1 MRLKLLKHRV
11 FKEYLPYY
19 KRNLKVALPVMLT
32 QLGASLVGLFDSI
45 MVGHYA
51 TVDLAAV
58 SFSNALFFTVMVFA
72 MGALMGLT
80 PLVGFQVGSLT
91 ASESEQSNSVS
102 GLTSN
107 NERSEWSDCRAIIAS
122 LFQNGMLFTV
132 LLSIF
137 TLVLLGG
144 CIPFLH
150 CFGQDPAV
158 VEAARPYYILIVISI
173 IPFLFF
179 TFFKQFLEGLG
190 NTSVAM
196 VITLLMNGL
205 NIFLNWLFIYGNWGC
220 PELGATGAGVGSL
233 VARVGMPIC
242 FVAVMYYRKEWN
254 GYLKA
259 MRIAN
264 FRKSVIK
271 ELAKIGFPIGVQT
284 LMETIAFTAAFVFIG
299 WISKEAL
306 AAHQIAN
313 QICDMTFMVI
323 LGIGSATT
331 IRVSHQLGAKNLVG
345 VRMASNASIHLVL
358 LINAIGAAVMIG
370 FRNYIPLLFTKDPEV
385 IAIASQ
391 LVVLAGVLQ
400 LADGLQVV
408 AASMLRGITDVKVSM
423 IIAMFSYTIVCISIG
438 LFLAFPMGMGA
449 VGIWIGFVVGL
460 SVAAVCLHT
469 RFRIKFKELSSNFV

>member
-1 MRLKLLKHRV
+1 MFR
-11 FKEYLPYY
+11 EYLPYY

-80 PLVGFQVGSLT
+80 PLIGIQVGKISDT
-91 ASESEQSNSVS
+91 TDNSDESTRLAESKN
-102 GLTSN
+102 
-107 NERSEWSDCRAIIAS
+107 IISS
-122 LFQNGMLFTV
+122 LFQNGMLFTI
-132 LLSIF
+132 LLSIM
-137 TLVLLGG
+137 TLILLGG

-158 VEAARPYYILIVISI
+158 VEVARPYFILIVISI
-173 IPFLFF
+173 VPFLFF

-196 VITLLMNGL
+196 VITLVMNGI
-205 NIFLNWLFIYGNWGC
+205 NILLNWLFIYGNWGC
-220 PELGATGAGVGSL
+220 PELGATGAGIGSL
-233 VARVGMPIC
+233 VARIGMPIC
-242 FVAVMYYRKEWN
+242 FFVVMYFRREWKEYMTSMRWSKF
-254 GYLKA
+254 KA
-259 MRIAN
+259 
-264 FRKSVIK
+264 SVIK
-271 ELAKIGFPIGVQT
+271 ELTKIGFPIGVQT
-284 LMETIAFTAAFVFIG
+284 LMETIAFTAAFIFIG

-323 LGIGSATT
+323 LGVGSATT
-331 IRVSHQLGAKNLVG
+331 IRVSHQLGANNLIG

-358 LINAIGAAVMIG
+358 FINTIGAILMIG
-370 FRNYIPLLFTKDPEV
+370 LRNQIPMLFTEDPEV
-385 IAIASQ
+385 IAIASK

-408 AASMLRGITDVKVSM
+408 AASMLRGITDVKIPM
-423 IIAMFSYTIVCISIG
+423 FIALFSYTIVCISIG

-460 SVAAVCLHT
+460 SVAAICLHI
-469 RFRIKFKELSSNFV
+469 RFRWKFKQISLSR

>member
-1 MRLKLLKHRV
+1 MYS
-11 FKEYLPYY
+11 FKTYLPYY
-19 KRNLKVALPVMLT
+19 KRNLKVAFPVMLT

-45 MVGHYA
+45 MVGRYA

-80 PLVGFQVGSLT
+80 PLVGIQVGSL
-91 ASESEQSNSVS
+91 SSDSSHGEQSNI
-102 GLTSN
+102 
-107 NERSEWSDCRAIIAS
+107 RSLIAS
-122 LFQNGMLFTV
+122 FFQNGMLFTV
-132 LLSIF
+132 LLSF
-137 TLVLLGG
+137 LSLVLLGG

-150 CFGQDPAV
+150 CFGQDPEV
-158 VEAARPYYILIVISI
+158 VQVARPYYTLIVLSI

-190 NTSVAM
+190 NTAVAM
-196 VITLLMNGL
+196 VITLVMNGL

-220 PELGATGAGVGSL
+220 PELGATGAGIGSL
-233 VARVGMPIC
+233 VARIGMPVC
-242 FVAVMYYRKEWN
+242 FVVVMYLRKEWR
-254 GYLKA
+254 GYLSSI
-259 MRIAN
+259 RWQS
-264 FRKSVIK
+264 FRLSVIK
-271 ELAKIGFPIGVQT
+271 ELTKIGFPIGVQT

-313 QICDMTFMVI
+313 QMCDMTFMVI

-331 IRVSHQLGAKNLVG
+331 IRVSHQLGANHLEG

-358 LINAIGAAVMIG
+358 LINAVGAAVMIG
-370 FRNYIPLLFTKDPEV
+370 LRHQIPMLFTKDQEV

-391 LVVLAGVLQ
+391 LIALAGVLQ
-400 LADGLQVV
+400 FADGLQVV
-408 AASMLRGITDVKVSM
+408 AASMLRGITDVKVPM
-423 IIAMFSYTIVCISIG
+423 VIAMFSYSIVCISIG

-460 SVAAVCLHT
+460 SVAAICLHT
-469 RFRIKFKELSSNFV
+469 RFRIKYRELLAKNQ

>member
-1 MRLKLLKHRV
+1 MFRK
-11 FKEYLPYY
+11 YLPYY

-45 MVGHYA
+45 MVGRYA

-80 PLVGFQVGSLT
+80 PLVGFQVGSL
-91 ASESEQSNSVS
+91 SSNSDS
-102 GLTSN
+102 GQTSN
-107 NERSEWSDCRAIIAS
+107 SEHYDQSDNSIASSPQSLISS

-158 VEAARPYYILIVISI
+158 VEAARPYYVLIVLSI
-173 IPFLFF
+173 VPFLFF

-196 VITLLMNGL
+196 VITLVMNGL

-220 PELGATGAGVGSL
+220 PELGATGAGIGSL
-233 VARVGMPIC
+233 IARIGMPIC
-242 FVAVMYYRKEWN
+242 FVVVMFLRHEWKDYLLAVRLRN
-254 GYLKA
+254 FQASVLKQLS
-259 MRIAN
+259 R
-264 FRKSVIK
+264 
-271 ELAKIGFPIGVQT
+271 IGFPIGVQT

-331 IRVSHQLGAKNLVG
+331 IRVSHQLGANNLEG

-358 LINAIGAAVMIG
+358 LINAIGATVMIG
-370 FRNYIPLLFTKDPEV
+370 FRNYIPLLFTRDQEV
-385 IAIASQ
+385 IVIASQ

-408 AASMLRGITDVKVSM
+408 AASMLRGITDVKVPM

-460 SVAAVCLHT
+460 SVAAICLHT
-469 RFRIKFKELSSNFV
+469 RFRIKYRELLQR

>member
-1 MRLKLLKHRV
+1 M
-11 FKEYLPYY
+11 
-19 KRNLKVALPVMLT
+19 MLT

-80 PLVGFQVGSLT
+80 PLVGIEVGKMSDET
-91 ASESEQSNSVS
+91 EQSE
-102 GLTSN
+102 LQLRIT
-107 NERSEWSDCRAIIAS
+107 A
-122 LFQNGMLFTV
+122 LFKNGALFTI

-137 TLVLLGG
+137 TLILLGS

-158 VEAARPYYILIVISI
+158 VEVARPYYTLIVLSI
-173 IPFLFF
+173 APFLFF

-196 VITLLMNGL
+196 VITLAMNAL

-220 PELGATGAGVGSL
+220 PELGATGAGIGSL
-233 VARVGMPIC
+233 VARIGMPIC
-242 FVAVMYYRKEWN
+242 FFAAMYFRREWK
-254 GYLKA
+254 GYIRSIRTRA
-259 MRIAN
+259 
-264 FRKSVIK
+264 FRLSTIK
-271 ELAKIGFPIGVQT
+271 ELSKIGFPIGIQT

-331 IRVSHQLGAKNLVG
+331 IRVSHQLGANNLHG
-345 VRMASNASIHLVL
+345 VRMASHASIHLVL
-358 LINAIGAAVMIG
+358 VINAIGAALMIG
-370 FRNYIPLLFTKDPEV
+370 LRHQIPLLFTEDQEV
-385 IAIASQ
+385 IAIASK
-391 LVVLAGVLQ
+391 LVVLAGMLQ

-408 AASMLRGITDVKVSM
+408 AASMLRGITDVKVPM
-423 IIAMFSYTIVCISIG
+423 IIAVISYTIICISVG
-438 LFLAFPMGMGA
+438 LTLAFPMGMGA
-449 VGIWIGFVVGL
+449 EGIWIGFVIGL
-460 SVAAVCLHT
+460 STAAVCLHLRFHKQFKKLKT
-469 RFRIKFKELSSNFV
+469 R

>member
-1 MRLKLLKHRV
+1 
-11 FKEYLPYY
+11 
-19 KRNLKVALPVMLT
+19 MLT

-80 PLVGFQVGSLT
+80 PLIGIQVGKISDT
-91 ASESEQSNSVS
+91 TDNSDESTRLAESKN
-102 GLTSN
+102 
-107 NERSEWSDCRAIIAS
+107 IISS
-122 LFQNGMLFTV
+122 LFQNGMLFTI
-132 LLSIF
+132 LLSIM
-137 TLVLLGG
+137 TLILLGG

-158 VEAARPYYILIVISI
+158 VEVARPYFILIVISI
-173 IPFLFF
+173 VPFLFF

-196 VITLLMNGL
+196 VITLVMNGI
-205 NIFLNWLFIYGNWGC
+205 NILLNWLFIYGNWGC
-220 PELGATGAGVGSL
+220 PELGATGAGIGSL
-233 VARVGMPIC
+233 VARIGMPIC
-242 FVAVMYYRKEWN
+242 FFVVMYFRREWKEYMTSMRWSKF
-254 GYLKA
+254 KA
-259 MRIAN
+259 
-264 FRKSVIK
+264 SVIK
-271 ELAKIGFPIGVQT
+271 ELTKIGFPIGVQT
-284 LMETIAFTAAFVFIG
+284 LMETIAFTAAFIFIG

-331 IRVSHQLGAKNLVG
+331 IRVSHQLGANNLHG

-358 LINAIGAAVMIG
+358 FINTIGAILMIG
-370 FRNYIPLLFTKDPEV
+370 LRNQIPMLFTEDPEV
-385 IAIASQ
+385 IAIASK

-408 AASMLRGITDVKVSM
+408 AASMLRGITDVKIPM
-423 IIAMFSYTIVCISIG
+423 FIALFSYTIVCISIG

-460 SVAAVCLHT
+460 SVAAICLHV
-469 RFRIKFKELSSNFV
+469 RFRWKFKQISLSR

>member
-1 MRLKLLKHRV
+1 M
-11 FKEYLPYY
+11 
-19 KRNLKVALPVMLT
+19 MLT

-80 PLVGFQVGSLT
+80 PLVGIEVGKMSDET
-91 ASESEQSNSVS
+91 EHFKIQSRI
-102 GLTSN
+102 T
-107 NERSEWSDCRAIIAS
+107 S
-122 LFQNGMLFTV
+122 LFQNGALFTI

-137 TLVLLGG
+137 TLFLLGG

-158 VEAARPYYILIVISI
+158 VEVARPYYTLIVLSI

-196 VITLLMNGL
+196 VITLAMNAL

-220 PELGATGAGVGSL
+220 PELGATGAGIGSL
-233 VARVGMPIC
+233 VARIGMPIC
-242 FVAVMYYRKEWN
+242 FFAAMYFRREWK
-254 GYLKA
+254 GYIRSIRTRA
-259 MRIAN
+259 
-264 FRKSVIK
+264 FRLSTIK
-271 ELAKIGFPIGVQT
+271 ELSKIGFPIGIQT

-331 IRVSHQLGAKNLVG
+331 IRVSHQLGANNLHG
-345 VRMASNASIHLVL
+345 VRMASHASIHLVL
-358 LINAIGAAVMIG
+358 LINAIGAALMIG
-370 FRNYIPLLFTKDPEV
+370 LRHQIPLLFTEDQEV
-385 IAIASQ
+385 IAIASK
-391 LVVLAGVLQ
+391 LVVLAGMLQ

-408 AASMLRGITDVKVSM
+408 AASMLRGITDVKVPM
-423 IIAMFSYTIVCISIG
+423 IIAVISYTIICISVG
-438 LFLAFPMGMGA
+438 LTLAFPMGMGA
-449 VGIWIGFVVGL
+449 EGIWIGFVIGL
-460 SVAAVCLHT
+460 STAAVCLHL
-469 RFRIKFKELSSNFV
+469 RFHKQFKKLKTTTLP

>member
-1 MRLKLLKHRV
+1 MFR
-11 FKEYLPYY
+11 EYLPYY

-80 PLVGFQVGSLT
+80 PLIGIQVGKISDT
-91 ASESEQSNSVS
+91 TDNSDESTRLAESKN
-102 GLTSN
+102 
-107 NERSEWSDCRAIIAS
+107 IISS
-122 LFQNGMLFTV
+122 LFQNGMLFTI
-132 LLSIF
+132 LLSIM
-137 TLVLLGG
+137 TLILLGG

-158 VEAARPYYILIVISI
+158 VEVARPYFILIVISI
-173 IPFLFF
+173 VPFLFF

-196 VITLLMNGL
+196 VITLVMNGI
-205 NIFLNWLFIYGNWGC
+205 NILLNWLFIYGNWGC
-220 PELGATGAGVGSL
+220 PELGATGAGIGSL
-233 VARVGMPIC
+233 VARIGMPIC
-242 FVAVMYYRKEWN
+242 FFVVMYFRREWKEYMTSMRWSKF
-254 GYLKA
+254 KA
-259 MRIAN
+259 
-264 FRKSVIK
+264 SVIK
-271 ELAKIGFPIGVQT
+271 ELTKIGIPIGVQT
-284 LMETIAFTAAFVFIG
+284 LMETIAFTAAFIFIG

-331 IRVSHQLGAKNLVG
+331 IRVSHQLGANNLHG

-358 LINAIGAAVMIG
+358 FINTIGAILMIG
-370 FRNYIPLLFTKDPEV
+370 LRNQIPMLFTEDPEV
-385 IAIASQ
+385 IAIASK

-408 AASMLRGITDVKVSM
+408 AASMLRGITDVKIPM
-423 IIAMFSYTIVCISIG
+423 FIALFSYTIVCISIG

-460 SVAAVCLHT
+460 SVAAICLHI
-469 RFRIKFKELSSNFV
+469 RFRWKFKQISLSR

>member
-1 MRLKLLKHRV
+1 MFR
-11 FKEYLPYY
+11 EYLPYY

-80 PLVGFQVGSLT
+80 PLIGIQVGKISDT
-91 ASESEQSNSVS
+91 TDNSDESTRLAESKN
-102 GLTSN
+102 
-107 NERSEWSDCRAIIAS
+107 IISS
-122 LFQNGMLFTV
+122 LFQNGMLFTI
-132 LLSIF
+132 LLSF
-137 TLVLLGG
+137 MTLILLGG

-158 VEAARPYYILIVISI
+158 VEVARPYFILIVISI
-173 IPFLFF
+173 VPFLFF

-196 VITLLMNGL
+196 VITLVMNGI
-205 NIFLNWLFIYGNWGC
+205 NILLNWLFIYGNWGC
-220 PELGATGAGVGSL
+220 PELGATGAGIGSL
-233 VARVGMPIC
+233 VARIGMPIC
-242 FVAVMYYRKEWN
+242 FFVVMYFRREWKEYMTSMRWSKF
-254 GYLKA
+254 KA
-259 MRIAN
+259 
-264 FRKSVIK
+264 SVIK
-271 ELAKIGFPIGVQT
+271 ELTKIGFPIGVQT
-284 LMETIAFTAAFVFIG
+284 LMETIAFTAAFIFIG

-331 IRVSHQLGAKNLVG
+331 IRVSHQLGANNLHG

-358 LINAIGAAVMIG
+358 FINTIGAILMIG
-370 FRNYIPLLFTKDPEV
+370 LRNQIPMLFTEDPEV
-385 IAIASQ
+385 IAIASK

-408 AASMLRGITDVKVSM
+408 AASMLRGITDVKVPM
-423 IIAMFSYTIVCISIG
+423 FIALFSYTIVCISIG

-460 SVAAVCLHT
+460 SVAAICLHI
-469 RFRIKFKELSSNFV
+469 RFRWKFKQISLSR

>member
-1 MRLKLLKHRV
+1 
-11 FKEYLPYY
+11 
-19 KRNLKVALPVMLT
+19 MLT

-45 MVGHYA
+45 MVGRYA

-80 PLVGFQVGSLT
+80 PLVGFQVGRFSSG
-91 ASESEQSNSVS
+91 SEHCEQSD
-102 GLTSN
+102 G
-107 NERSEWSDCRAIIAS
+107 RAIISS
-122 LFQNGMLFTV
+122 LFQNGMLFTI
-132 LLSIF
+132 LLSVF

-158 VEAARPYYILIVISI
+158 VEAARPYFILIVLSI
-173 IPFLFF
+173 VPFLFF

-196 VITLLMNGL
+196 VITLVMNGL

-220 PELGATGAGVGSL
+220 PELGATGAGIGSL
-233 VARVGMPIC
+233 VARAGMPIC
-242 FVAVMYYRKEWN
+242 FAVVMLVRREWK
-254 GYLKA
+254 GYLLA
-259 MRIAN
+259 IRWRH
-264 FRKSVIK
+264 FRASVLK
-271 ELAKIGFPIGVQT
+271 QLTTIGFPIGVQT

-331 IRVSHQLGAKNLVG
+331 IRVSHQLGANNLEG

-358 LINAIGAAVMIG
+358 VINAIGAALMISL
-370 FRNYIPLLFTKDPEV
+370 RNYIPLLFTHDQEV

-408 AASMLRGITDVKVSM
+408 AASMLRGITDVKVPM
-423 IIAMFSYTIVCISIG
+423 LIAMFSYTIVCISIG

-469 RFRIKFKELSSNFV
+469 RFRIKYRELLQR

>member
-1 MRLKLLKHRV
+1 
-11 FKEYLPYY
+11 
-19 KRNLKVALPVMLT
+19 MLT
-32 QLGASLVGLFDSI
+32 QLGASLVGLCDSI
-45 MVGHYA
+45 MVGRYA

-80 PLVGFQVGSLT
+80 PLVGIQVGKLS
-91 ASESEQSNSVS
+91 ASADEQVE
-102 GLTSN
+102 GRGVIT
-107 NERSEWSDCRAIIAS
+107 S

-132 LLSIF
+132 LLSVL

-144 CIPFLH
+144 CIPFLN
-150 CFGQDPAV
+150 CFGQYPAV
-158 VEAARPYYILIVISI
+158 VEAARPYYTLIVISI
-173 IPFLFF
+173 VPFLFF

-196 VITLLMNGL
+196 VITLVMNGL
-205 NIFLNWLFIYGNWGC
+205 NILLNWVFIYGHWGA
-220 PELGATGAGVGSL
+220 EAMGATGAGIGSL
-233 VARVGMPIC
+233 VARIGMPIC
-242 FVAVMYYRKEWN
+242 FVGVMYFRREWKD
-254 GYLKA
+254 YLRSVKWGC
-259 MRIAN
+259 
-264 FRKSVIK
+264 FRQKVIR
-271 ELAKIGFPIGVQT
+271 ELSQIGFPIGVQT
-284 LMETIAFTAAFVFIG
+284 LMETIAFTAAFIFVG

-313 QICDMTFMVI
+313 QLCDLTFMVI

-331 IRVSHQLGAKNLVG
+331 IRVSHQLGANNLEG

-358 LINAIGAAVMIG
+358 LINAIGAVLMIG
-370 FRNYIPLLFTKDPEV
+370 LRNYIPLLFTHDQEV
-385 IAIASQ
+385 IVIASQ

-408 AASMLRGITDVKVSM
+408 AASMLRGITDVKVPM

-438 LFLAFPMGMGA
+438 LLLAFPMGMGA

-460 SVAAVCLHT
+460 SVAAVCLHV
-469 RFRIKFKELSSNFV
+469 RFRIKFKEIASNFV

>member
-1 MRLKLLKHRV
+1 ML
-11 FKEYLPYY
+11 FKDYLPYY

-58 SFSNALFFTVMVFA
+58 SFSNAIFFTVMVFA

-80 PLVGFQVGSLT
+80 PLVGIQVGSLSSNIT
-91 ASESEQSNSVS
+91 SNGEHCEQSDSPLAS
-102 GLTSN
+102 SP
-107 NERSEWSDCRAIIAS
+107 RSLISS

-242 FVAVMYYRKEWN
+242 FVAVMYYRKEWK

-259 MRIAN
+259 MRVAN

-331 IRVSHQLGAKNLVG
+331 IRVSHQLGAKNLEG

-408 AASMLRGITDVKVSM
+408 AASMLRGITDVKVPM

-469 RFRIKFKELSSNFV
+469 RFRIKFRDLELQIEQ

>member
-1 MRLKLLKHRV
+1 MFRK
-11 FKEYLPYY
+11 YLPYY

-45 MVGHYA
+45 MVGRYA

-80 PLVGFQVGSLT
+80 PLVGFQVGSL
-91 ASESEQSNSVS
+91 SSNSDS
-102 GLTSN
+102 GQTSN
-107 NERSEWSDCRAIIAS
+107 SEHYDQSDNSIASSPQSLISS

-158 VEAARPYYILIVISI
+158 VEAARPYYVLIVLSI
-173 IPFLFF
+173 VPFLFF

-196 VITLLMNGL
+196 VITLVMNGL

-220 PELGATGAGVGSL
+220 PELGATGAGIGSL
-233 VARVGMPIC
+233 IARIGMPIC
-242 FVAVMYYRKEWN
+242 FVVVMFLRHEWKDYLLAVRLRN
-254 GYLKA
+254 FQASVLKQLS
-259 MRIAN
+259 R
-264 FRKSVIK
+264 
-271 ELAKIGFPIGVQT
+271 IGFPIGVQT

-331 IRVSHQLGAKNLVG
+331 IRVSHQLGANNLEG

-358 LINAIGAAVMIG
+358 LINAIGATVMIG
-370 FRNYIPLLFTKDPEV
+370 FRNYIPLLFTHDQEV
-385 IAIASQ
+385 IIIASQ

-408 AASMLRGITDVKVSM
+408 AASMLRGITDVKVPM

-469 RFRIKFKELSSNFV
+469 RFRIKFKEISSNFV